1 MKKPVILASAFVLAL
16 GFCFS
21 MQGCGG
27 EKKSQTATDSP
38 MVDTNKMD
46 SPMVDSPAVDTSGGR
61 NTQAVPPRM

>member
-16 GFCFS
+16 SFSFS
-21 MQGCGG
+21 MQGCSG
-27 EKKSQTATDSP
+27 EKKSEQTIDSP

-46 SPMVDSPAVDTSGGR
+46 TTKVDSPAVDTSGGR